1 MNETKRCV
9 MDTREVVSL
18 LADIAGQVEMI
29 IGEKGTNGVFR
40 YAGKQLGKKLGAEHS
55 GGSESDARALVS
67 KFFQDKEFMDA
78 IELKGHGAE
87 LSGYRIGLVLQE
99 RGIEAGK
106 HALCNFGFG
115 LIDGAVESVTG
126 KKIIT
131 LQVSSEYHAEG
142 ITCHETW

>member
-1 MNETKRCV
+1 MTTKTCA
-9 MDTREVVSL
+9 MDTKEIVSL
-18 LADIAGQVEMI
+18 LADIAGQVETI

-40 YAGKQLGKKLGAEHS
+40 YAGKQLGKKLGAGH
-55 GGSESDARALVS
+55 GGGTEEEARALVS

-78 IELKGHGAE
+78 IELKGHEAE
-87 LSGYRIGLVLQE
+87 LSGCRIGLVLQE

-131 LQVSSEYHAEG
+131 LHVSSEYHATG